1 MTRRLVLPLQKKITP
16 KRAVHKIGGRVFV
29 SCQMFICVCA
39 ISLCP
44 CDDEL
49 TIFTAY
55 VFWSL
60 FTALIPSLFY
70 FSVWQLSIA
79 GSELALFSVVSP
91 AFLSLAIPS
100 SSSTTRTLLDIS
112 KSRRGQVILQI
123 ISLLGIA
130 AYLVPS
136 PLGRLLLVSAGN
148 IAGMMRQAPLWAG
161 VVEHR
166 GYVGYQTI
174 GMSSGFKL
182 DP

>member
-1 MTRRLVLPLQKKITP
+1 MTRRLVLPLHKNIIQ
-16 KRAVHKIGGRVFV
+16 KRAMHKIGGRVFV

-44 CDDEL
+44 SDDEL

-91 AFLSLAIPS
+91 ALLSLAIPS
-100 SSSTTRTLLDIS
+100 SSSTSRTFFVIP
-112 KSRRGQVILQI
+112 KSR
-123 ISLLGIA
+123 
-130 AYLVPS
+130 
-136 PLGRLLLVSAGN
+136 
-148 IAGMMRQAPLWAG
+148 
-161 VVEHR
+161 
-166 GYVGYQTI
+166 
-174 GMSSGFKL
+174 
-182 DP
+182 